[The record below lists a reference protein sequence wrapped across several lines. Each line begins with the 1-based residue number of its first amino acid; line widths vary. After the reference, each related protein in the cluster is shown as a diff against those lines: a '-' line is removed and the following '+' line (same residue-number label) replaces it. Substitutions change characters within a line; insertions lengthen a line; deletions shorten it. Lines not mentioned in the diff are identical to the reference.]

1 MLVTVDG
8 RTSAGDGMTTPQ
20 LAELMEDLG
29 AVQALGLDGGGSTTM
44 IVEDCWLDDVVNNPS
59 DAGGARSVASGLYI
73 R

>member
-1 MLVTVDG
+1 
-8 RTSAGDGMTTPQ
+8 MTTPQ

-44 IVEDCWLDDVVNNPS
+44 VVEDCWLDDVVNNPS
-59 DAGGARSVASGLYI
+59 DSGGARSVASGLYI

>member
-1 MLVTVDG
+1 
-8 RTSAGDGMTTPQ
+8 
-20 LAELMEDLG
+20 MEDLG

-44 IVEDCWLDDVVNNPS
+44 IVEDCWLDDIVNNPS